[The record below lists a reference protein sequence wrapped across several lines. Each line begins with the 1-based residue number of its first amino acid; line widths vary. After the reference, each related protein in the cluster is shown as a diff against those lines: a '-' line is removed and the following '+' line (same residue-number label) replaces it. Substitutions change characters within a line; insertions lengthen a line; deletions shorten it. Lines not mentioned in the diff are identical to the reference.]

1 MLATKPHANPEPIM
15 PRQPPQLTL
24 LVIQPDDFE
33 RDRLVRLL
41 SGDPVR
47 VLAARDGRA
56 GLDLALDGGP
66 DILVADLQPGG
77 LDGPA
82 LVERVREMRDG
93 VKVIVTF
100 GPYSPKELVRAV
112 EVGADAFLRLPVD
125 GAKLR
130 ETVRRCAREIGAARR
145 LAREDYSLR
154 QLLDFFPGPALLADG
169 QAVVCMNRRLS
180 DFLGFDD
187 RRTMAALDRGIEDCI
202 VRVGGEPYGGHPTDW
217 MEAVVHDPLDRDHIL
232 HLRNP
237 RHPDS
242 RPSAFAVIHNAF
254 PGSDLRLFTFQDVSG
269 LEDERAR
276 LEDEAATDPLTLAL
290 NRRGFR
296 VLLDRAAADGA
307 PFSLVMFDI
316 DHFKSV
322 NDTWGHDAGDA
333 VLRETAALVR
343 ENIRETD
350 TLARWGG
357 EEFMVLSRHPD
368 PDRALG
374 MAERLR
380 RAVAGYAFDGV
391 PRTVTASFG
400 VAFAAPGRSPE
411 ELVRRVDAALY
422 RAKETGRNR
431 VVVDQ
436 M

>member
-1 MLATKPHANPEPIM
+1 MTRK
-15 PRQPPQLTL
+15 QPSLTL

-33 RDRLVRLL
+33 RDRMVRLL
-41 SGDPVR
+41 SGDTAE

-56 GLDLALDGGP
+56 GLALLADREP
-66 DILVADLQPGG
+66 DIVIVDLQPGG

-82 LVERVREMRDG
+82 LAERARGLHPDTKIIM
-93 VKVIVTF
+93 TF

-112 EVGADAFLRLPVD
+112 EVGADAFLRAPVD
-125 GAKLR
+125 GGRLR
-130 ETVRRCAREIGAARR
+130 EAVRRCAREVGAARR

-169 QAVVCMNRRLS
+169 LTVAYMNRRLT

-187 RRTMAALDRGIEDCI
+187 HRAMAVLDRGLEDFI
-202 VRVGGEPYGGHPTDW
+202 VRVGGEPYDGHPTAW
-217 MEAVVHDPLDRDHIL
+217 MEAVVHDPLDREHVL

-242 RPSAFAVIHNAF
+242 RPSVFAVTHNVF
-254 PGSDLRLFTFQDVSG
+254 PGSELRLFTFQDVSG
-269 LEDERAR
+269 LEDERER
-276 LEDEAATDPLTLAL
+276 LEDEASTDPLTRAM
-290 NRRGFR
+290 NRRGFMA
-296 VLLDRAAADGA
+296 LLERAAGAGA

-343 ENIRETD
+343 AGVRETD

-368 PDRALG
+368 PDRARQ

-380 RAVAGYAFDGV
+380 EAVADHAFSGV
-391 PRTVTASFG
+391 DRAVTASFG
-400 VAFAAPGRSPE
+400 VAAAAPGQALE
-411 ELVRRVDAALY
+411 ALIRRVDAALY
-422 RAKETGRNR
+422 RAKESGRNK
-431 VVVDQ
+431 VVVAK
-436 M
+436 